1 MNAKTNLLHF
11 LTIGPLQLAIHVV
24 QNRYA
29 GELGRSALGQ
39 DKQTAHFIKVVI
51 SYVCLLSMRVLDSLP
66 FLWTNHSVHGLGT
79 DGKQNS
85 VLVNFFPESAFTI
98 CVQISFIYRRTE
110 AKTLNWYQ
118 RWLWRKET
126 RLEKQKNLY
135 RHSAAPGNFP
145 LKFLEK
151 SSGVPLPVLSNCIFV
166 NRSLRASSPIWA
178 SEASRAKTR
187 ERAAKPLVRS
197 RETRFACP
205 NRGACSQ
212 AM

>member
-1 MNAKTNLLHF
+1 MVLMRDHTLQVSKFHHQASFVSKILCICTLSVCVLVCLGKQFECKTSPLFPTLQFVSRKSEIQVLSLSSKYSQLIIMNAKTNLLYF
-11 LTIGPLQLAIHVV
+11 LTIRPLQLAIHVV
-24 QNRYA
+24 KNRYA
-29 GELGRSALGQ
+29 GELGRGALGQ

-118 RWLWRKET
+118 RWL
-126 RLEKQKNLY
+126 
-135 RHSAAPGNFP
+135 
-145 LKFLEK
+145 
-151 SSGVPLPVLSNCIFV
+151 
-166 NRSLRASSPIWA
+166 
-178 SEASRAKTR
+178 
-187 ERAAKPLVRS
+187 
-197 RETRFACP
+197 
-205 NRGACSQ
+205 
-212 AM
+212 